1 MDKAVIYIHGK
12 GGNAEE
18 AIHYKPLFSNC
29 DVIGLDYTA
38 QFPWEA
44 KEEFPLLFNSIYRNY
59 KTVEVIANSIGAYFA
74 INALSNQQ
82 IEKAYFISPV
92 VDMER
97 LIADM
102 MIWANVT
109 EDELKE
115 KKEIQTTFGETLS
128 WDYLCYAR
136 ENPIIWEIPTHILY
150 GEKDNLTAYGTIF
163 EFVQRTNSTLSIM
176 KNGEHW
182 FHTKEQMQFLDNWI
196 KNRRPCNETEN
207 KDGFASP
214 AYGSGNRAG
223 ADGSKVKE
231 KRFRYSCHYNVRHP
245 GQCDGQSGYGV
256 TKLDAIVES
265 IVCTKFS
272 EILECSKSKLLQDML
287 RKDMEVAQKE
297 VSRAKSELD
306 LKENACTFYI
316 WHQVYR
322 LTRVRIHDKLYIV
335 SCGLKGDSTMSVK
348 YTTPAQHKSNLRNVY
363 GTFAIEGMTISK
375 DTRSNLDRIGSGQA
389 SYQQV
394 VNELRAKYAK
404 KG

>member
-115 KKEIQTTFGETLS
+115 KKEIQTTFDG
-128 WDYLCYAR
+128 
-136 ENPIIWEIPTHILY
+136 IIFAMQEKILLY
-150 GEKDNLTAYGTIF
+150 GKS
-163 EFVQRTNSTLSIM
+163 QRTFCMVKKIILPLMERYLNLYRGLIQ
-176 KNGEHW
+176 H
-182 FHTKEQMQFLDNWI
+182 FL
-196 KNRRPCNETEN
+196 
-207 KDGFASP
+207 
-214 AYGSGNRAG
+214 
-223 ADGSKVKE
+223 
-231 KRFRYSCHYNVRHP
+231 
-245 GQCDGQSGYGV
+245 
-256 TKLDAIVES
+256 L
-265 IVCTKFS
+265 
-272 EILECSKSKLLQDML
+272 
-287 RKDMEVAQKE
+287 
-297 VSRAKSELD
+297 
-306 LKENACTFYI
+306 
-316 WHQVYR
+316 
-322 LTRVRIHDKLYIV
+322 
-335 SCGLKGDSTMSVK
+335 
-348 YTTPAQHKSNLRNVY
+348 
-363 GTFAIEGMTISK
+363 
-375 DTRSNLDRIGSGQA
+375 
-389 SYQQV
+389 
-394 VNELRAKYAK
+394 
-404 KG
+404 

>member
-115 KKEIQTTFGETLS
+115 KKRNS
-128 WDYLCYAR
+128 
-136 ENPIIWEIPTHILY
+136 
-150 GEKDNLTAYGTIF
+150 DNLWRDSFMGLSLLCKRKSYYMGNPNAH
-163 EFVQRTNSTLSIM
+163 FV
-176 KNGEHW
+176 W
-182 FHTKEQMQFLDNWI
+182 
-196 KNRRPCNETEN
+196 
-207 KDGFASP
+207 
-214 AYGSGNRAG
+214 
-223 ADGSKVKE
+223 
-231 KRFRYSCHYNVRHP
+231 
-245 GQCDGQSGYGV
+245 
-256 TKLDAIVES
+256 
-265 IVCTKFS
+265 
-272 EILECSKSKLLQDML
+272 
-287 RKDMEVAQKE
+287 
-297 VSRAKSELD
+297 
-306 LKENACTFYI
+306 
-316 WHQVYR
+316 
-322 LTRVRIHDKLYIV
+322 
-335 SCGLKGDSTMSVK
+335 
-348 YTTPAQHKSNLRNVY
+348 
-363 GTFAIEGMTISK
+363 
-375 DTRSNLDRIGSGQA
+375 
-389 SYQQV
+389 
-394 VNELRAKYAK
+394 
-404 KG
+404 

>member
-115 KKEIQTTFGETLS
+115 KKKFRQPLERLFHG
-128 WDYLCYAR
+128 
-136 ENPIIWEIPTHILY
+136 IIFAMQEKILLY
-150 GEKDNLTAYGTIF
+150 GKS
-163 EFVQRTNSTLSIM
+163 QRTFCM
-176 KNGEHW
+176 
-182 FHTKEQMQFLDNWI
+182 
-196 KNRRPCNETEN
+196 
-207 KDGFASP
+207 
-214 AYGSGNRAG
+214 
-223 ADGSKVKE
+223 
-231 KRFRYSCHYNVRHP
+231 
-245 GQCDGQSGYGV
+245 
-256 TKLDAIVES
+256 
-265 IVCTKFS
+265 
-272 EILECSKSKLLQDML
+272 
-287 RKDMEVAQKE
+287 
-297 VSRAKSELD
+297 
-306 LKENACTFYI
+306 
-316 WHQVYR
+316 
-322 LTRVRIHDKLYIV
+322 
-335 SCGLKGDSTMSVK
+335 
-348 YTTPAQHKSNLRNVY
+348 
-363 GTFAIEGMTISK
+363 
-375 DTRSNLDRIGSGQA
+375 
-389 SYQQV
+389 
-394 VNELRAKYAK
+394 AK
-404 KG
+404 KMILPLMERYLNLYRGLIQHFLL